1 MSEDLKPLAVVT
13 GASSGIGYELA
24 KLAAQDGFDLVI
36 AADMPE
42 IVEAAQALRQLGATV
57 DEIRV
62 DLSTEDGVDA
72 LVDLI
77 GERPVDALMANAGH
91 GLGKAF
97 LDEDFDR
104 ARHVVDTNITGTI
117 YLTHRIGRQMRAR
130 DRGRILFTGS
140 IAGLMPGAF
149 QAVYNGT
156 KAFVDSF
163 AWALRNELKE
173 TGVTVSCLMPG
184 ATDTEFFHRAGLED
198 TKIGQGKK
206 DDPADVAKTGYDAMM
221 KGQGDVVHGM
231 KNKLQAAAAAVT
243 PQSQLAE
250 MHRGMAEPGP
260 ARTSRRRPGVSKAQ
274 AAQRDRR

>member
-13 GASSGIGYELA
+13 GASSGIGFELA

-36 AADMPE
+36 AADRPE
-42 IVEAAQALRQLGATV
+42 IVEAAQALRQHGAMV

-62 DLSTEDGVDA
+62 DLSTTEGVDA
-72 LVDLI
+72 LIDLI

-91 GLGKAF
+91 GLGQGF
-97 LDEDFDR
+97 LDEDFED

-117 YLTHRIGRQMRAR
+117 YLAHRIGRRMRQR

-140 IAGLMPGAF
+140 IAGLMPGTF

-163 AWALRNELKE
+163 AWALRNELKD

-184 ATDTEFFHRAGLED
+184 ATETDFFHRAGMDD
-198 TKIGQGKK
+198 TKVGQSKK
-206 DDPADVAKTGYDAMM
+206 DDPADVAKTGFDAMM
-221 KGQGDVVHGM
+221 KGEGDVVHGL
-231 KNKLQAAAAAVT
+231 KNKIQAAVAAVT
-243 PQSQLAE
+243 PQSRLAE
-250 MHRGMAEPGP
+250 MHRDMAEPGSGKK
-260 ARTSRRRPGVSKAQ
+260 RG
-274 AAQRDRR
+274 